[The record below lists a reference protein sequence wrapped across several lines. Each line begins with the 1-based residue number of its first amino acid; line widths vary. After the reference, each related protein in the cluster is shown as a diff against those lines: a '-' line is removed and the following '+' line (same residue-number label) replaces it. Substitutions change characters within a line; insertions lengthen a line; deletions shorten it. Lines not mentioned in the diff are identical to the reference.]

1 LVMLPRSRDF
11 DALTTRYDAWFER
24 HRAAYL
30 SELKALR
37 ALLPKKPF
45 LGLEVGVGTGRFAS
59 ALGVQVGVDPAWN
72 CLRLA
77 KGRGVQ
83 VIMAVGEE
91 LPFRNGCFDLVL
103 MVVTFCFLS
112 DPQKALSEAKRVLR
126 PGGLLLMG
134 IIDRESP
141 LGQLYARKKAEGKPF
156 YRDADFYTP
165 GEVIS
170 MLAEKGFRV
179 IKVSQ
184 TVFRSPEEMEEVEE
198 PAEGFGQGSFVAI
211 SALRP

>member
-1 LVMLPRSRDF
+1 MMVLPRSRDF
-11 DALTTRYDAWFER
+11 DALTARYDAWFER

-37 ALLPKKPF
+37 ALLPERPF

-72 CLRLA
+72 CLKLA

-83 VIMAVGEE
+83 AVMAIGEE
-91 LPFRNGCFDLVL
+91 LPFRDGRFDLVL
-103 MVVTFCFLS
+103 MVVAFCFFS
-112 DPQKALSEAKRVLR
+112 DPRKALSEARRVLR
-126 PGGLLLMG
+126 PGGLLLLGM
-134 IIDRESP
+134 IDRESS
-141 LGQLYARKKAEGKPF
+141 LGQLYIRKKLEGRPF

-165 GEVIS
+165 AEVIS
-170 MLAEKGFRV
+170 MLSEEGFRV
-179 IKVSQ
+179 IRVLQ
-184 TVFRSPEEMEEVEE
+184 TISGPPGDMREVEE
-198 PAEGFGQGSFVAI
+198 PSEGFGQGAFVAI